1 MRTMTKLIAFV
12 LLISASLKSYGQDA
26 CIKMTK
32 AQMERAEELKKM
44 LTSSY
49 VNIAELKDGYE
60 FTFSDSLYSAV
71 AEWVGIETQC
81 CPFGKFQITAEP
93 KKKSTK
99 LLLTNF
105 KKEDILEEWDGMKE
119 WLKTHKTKLVAKQ

>member
-1 MRTMTKLIAFV
+1 MRATTRFIVLALLIA
-12 LLISASLKSYGQDA
+12 ASFKSYGQDA

-32 AQMERAEELKKM
+32 AQMERSEELKKE
-44 LTSSY
+44 LTQSY
-49 VNIAELKDGYE
+49 KNIVELKDGYE
-60 FTFSDSLYSAV
+60 FTFPDSLYSAV

-99 LLLTNF
+99 LRLANF
-105 KKEDILEEWDGMKE
+105 KKEDIAEEWDGMKD
-119 WLKTHKTKLVAKQ
+119 WLKKHKTK